1 MEKYM
6 VRTENLKK
14 YYRLGENTVRALDGV
29 DFDVREREFI
39 AVIGKSGSGKSTL
52 LHLIGGLDV
61 PMSGEVYVDG
71 RKLSDMDRE
80 QLAIFRRRKVGFV
93 FQNYNLVPD
102 LNVYENVVLPIE
114 LDGKRIDKEFVKE
127 ILELL
132 QIADKTEALPGMLS
146 GGQQQRVAIA
156 RAVAAKPAIIL
167 ADEPTGNLDTA
178 SGHDVMGLL
187 KVAAKQFQQTVIL
200 ITHDRDIA
208 QMADRIV
215 HIEDGRIVGSKDT
228 APGTKEVIR
237 MLANNNRKVIDRM
250 AAGSLKHN
258 RGRNLIIFLSIVLA
272 SFMLFSIFTV
282 GITYFQM
289 QKVQN
294 IRLNGGEYDAVMYG
308 ITPEQ
313 REKCEND
320 PDIRRVGILAMSGY
334 LEATQGT
341 TRWRQ
346 PVSGVIRSYGMR
358 LWPLPGNG

>member
-1 MEKYM
+1 YLHLYVIFKSIANNSIFLL
-6 VRTENLKK
+6 VFFVTNCCVFFFSSRRRHTISKRDWSSDVCSSDLNLKK

-61 PMSGEVYVDG
+61 PTSGEVYVDG

-178 SGHDVMGLL
+178 
-187 KVAAKQFQQTVIL
+187 
-200 ITHDRDIA
+200 
-208 QMADRIV
+208 
-215 HIEDGRIVGSKDT
+215 
-228 APGTKEVIR
+228 
-237 MLANNNRKVIDRM
+237 
-250 AAGSLKHN
+250 
-258 RGRNLIIFLSIVLA
+258 
-272 SFMLFSIFTV
+272 
-282 GITYFQM
+282 
-289 QKVQN
+289 
-294 IRLNGGEYDAVMYG
+294 
-308 ITPEQ
+308 
-313 REKCEND
+313 
-320 PDIRRVGILAMSGY
+320 
-334 LEATQGT
+334 
-341 TRWRQ
+341 
-346 PVSGVIRSYGMR
+346 
-358 LWPLPGNG
+358 